1 MKHRTMLHR
10 QIRTGQRW
18 RRRLKTGEPLNWY
31 EDFARRWRQMEREV
45 IPVMQRIIQQ
55 FSESMRGFHDDIV

>member
-1 MKHRTMLHR
+1 MKHRNMLHR
-10 QIRTGQRW
+10 QIRTGKWW

-55 FSESMRGFHDDIV
+55 FSENTRGFYDDIV